1 MIVCLCL
8 GVSDSTLRTLVAAGA
23 DSAEALARACG
34 AGTDCGSCRG
44 LLGAFVDD
52 APGTDG
58 RERAAA
64 GLVEHHPRRPQSAL
78 ATASAR

>member
-8 GVSDSTLRTLVAAGA
+8 GVSDSTVRTLVAAGA
-23 DSAEALARACG
+23 DSAEAVARACG
-34 AGTDCGSCRG
+34 AGTDCGSCLG

-52 APGTDG
+52 GPWEASTPA
-58 RERAAA
+58 RAER
-64 GLVEHHPRRPQSAL
+64 AL